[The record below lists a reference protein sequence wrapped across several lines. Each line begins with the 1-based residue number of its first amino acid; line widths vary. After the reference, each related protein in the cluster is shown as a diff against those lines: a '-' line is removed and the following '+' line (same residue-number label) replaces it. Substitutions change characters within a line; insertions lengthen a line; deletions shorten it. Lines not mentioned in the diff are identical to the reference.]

1 MDGDRAESPASHP
14 ARCVRT
20 ALPASGNTRIVT
32 TTAYSHHEADHLAY
46 GRRSALGNTLRYGSE
61 IRSAAADWSVYPA
74 GTTFRVEGLP
84 WTYVVDDY
92 GSALVGTGVIDLYQP
107 DMTAMKRWGRRSV
120 RIAILQ
126 WGSYSNS
133 ARILSRRTHHAHC
146 RAMFEAILRRIRS
159 AAPTCVRTPRA

>member
-1 MDGDRAESPASHP
+1 
-14 ARCVRT
+14 
-20 ALPASGNTRIVT
+20 
-32 TTAYSHHEADHLAY
+32 
-46 GRRSALGNTLRYGSE
+46 
-61 IRSAAADWSVYPA
+61 DWSVYPA
-74 GTTFRVEGLP
+74 GTTFSVEGLP

-107 DMTAMKRWGRRSV
+107 DMTEMKRWGRRSV

-133 ARILSRRTHHAHC
+133 ARILSPRTQHAHC